1 MFCNL
6 SADDPQQSDVI
17 QDRALET
24 DIGENAD
31 FPGFVV
37 SCLTLQQ
44 YNNSC
49 GK

>member
-1 MFCNL
+1 MFCIL
-6 SADDPQQSDVI
+6 SADDPQQSDAV
-17 QDRALET
+17 QYHALET
-24 DIGENAD
+24 DIGEDAE

-37 SCLTLQQ
+37 SCPNLPQ